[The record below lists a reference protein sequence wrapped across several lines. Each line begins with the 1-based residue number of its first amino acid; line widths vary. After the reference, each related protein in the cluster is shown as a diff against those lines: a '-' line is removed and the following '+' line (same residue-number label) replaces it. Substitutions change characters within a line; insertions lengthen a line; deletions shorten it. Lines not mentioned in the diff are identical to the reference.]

1 MRLRAKQMTWMCN
14 SEIADWLRREGQF
27 LLDCDSQSCSFFVV
41 VLPSAA
47 LLLDVACVVEGWVAE
62 FAPQGF
68 DGLGVLLHMV
78 LGRGS

>member
-1 MRLRAKQMTWMCN
+1 M
-14 SEIADWLRREGQF
+14 
-27 LLDCDSQSCSFFVV
+27 LDCDSQSCSFFVV